1 MYFLPSTEIE
11 YTIRLR
17 QRSVTNFQYRLNGP
31 DMWRKLTPDED
42 DLACI
47 TRLQLLL
54 TDKEGFE
61 HIAVLLDCAPN
72 VASLDLEVNRK
83 AAIATADQLPSPA
96 QLARGPRIL
105 KSLRMK
111 FFHLAAGRR
120 TVAGLVR
127 LEELK
132 ELQLI
137 ECKEYDYLL
146 KDIKSLALPL
156 QLKAFCI
163 EESDWSSGSDH
174 FPNHLNDV
182 LRLLS
187 SPARISVSLASE
199 LDTTTTILDWSVLQ
213 NHALKYLRVDYH
225 WTTSPFPTQRC

>member
-31 DMWRKLTPDED
+31 DIWRKLTPDED

-72 VASLDLEVNRK
+72 VASLDLEMKRK
-83 AAIATADQLPSPA
+83 AAIATVDQLPSPA
-96 QLARGPRIL
+96 QLARGPRTL

-127 LEELK
+127 LDELE

-137 ECKEYDYLL
+137 ECTKYDSLL

-156 QLKAFCI
+156 QLKAFCV
-163 EESDWSSGSDH
+163 EASDRSV
-174 FPNHLNDV
+174 PKYLNDV

-187 SPARISVSLASE
+187 SPTRISVSLASQ
-199 LDTTTTILDWSVLQ
+199 LDTSTTILD
-213 NHALKYLRVDYH
+213 
-225 WTTSPFPTQRC
+225 